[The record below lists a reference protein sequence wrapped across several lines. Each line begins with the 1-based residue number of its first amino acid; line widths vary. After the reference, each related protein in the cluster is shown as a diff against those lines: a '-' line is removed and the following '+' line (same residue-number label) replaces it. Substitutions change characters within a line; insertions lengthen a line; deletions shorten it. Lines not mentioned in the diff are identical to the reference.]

1 MSRSW
6 YEHPLAQI
14 VIARV
19 REFTREPEAVF
30 WVCGFP
36 IMMVIA
42 LGLAFRNQRIEEIQ
56 VDIVGEPALVEQTE
70 TILKA
75 DKRMNVTAHKTATDG
90 EQRLRTAKT
99 SLLVRVIASEGT
111 EPNYKYQY
119 ELDPTRAE
127 SVLAKSA
134 VDDVLQRG
142 AGRKDTVTIKE
153 VEKLESGGRY
163 IDFLVPG
170 LLGMSLMGGGL
181 WGIGFVTVDMR
192 IRKLLKRF
200 LGTPMKKSQFLG
212 GLMLAR
218 LLFLLPEV
226 MILLLFSHFVFEVRV
241 AGSYFDVL
249 ILILL
254 GAFSF
259 SGIGLLVAS
268 RANTIE
274 MVTGLMNLV
283 MGADVD
289 FLGHL
294 LFARTIPRLDA
305 AVHSSFAAHS
315 AEQSAARGDAR
326 RRFDVATPGAAGHS
340 IDLGDC
346 DVCSGVEDFQMEL
359 SVIDSATLCHQTD
372 NGINNISFVVKYDEQ
387 IICIAQIRLVKLVAT
402 RTTHAPSKCSFS
414 SHR

>member
-6 YEHPLAQI
+6 SDHPLAQI
-14 VIARV
+14 VLARV

-36 IMMVIA
+36 VMMVIA
-42 LGLAFRNQRIEEIQ
+42 LGLAFRNQRVEEIQ
-56 VDIVGEPALVEQTE
+56 VDIVGEPALVEQTAA
-70 TILKA
+70 ILKA
-75 DKRMNVTAHKTATDG
+75 DKRMNVTAHKAAVDG

-99 SLLVRVIASEGT
+99 SLLVRVIASSGSELS
-111 EPNYKYQY
+111 YAYQY

-142 AGRKDTVTIKE
+142 AGRKDIVTTEQK
-153 VEKLESGGRY
+153 EKLEPGGRY

-226 MILLLFSHFVFEVRV
+226 LILLLFAHFVFEVRV
-241 AGSYFDVL
+241 VGSYFEVL
-249 ILILL
+249 LLILL

-283 MGADVD
+283 MVPMWIFSGIFFSPERYPDWMQPFIQALPLTAQNNLLRAVMQEGDSMWQHPVPLAILLTWGIVT
-289 FLGHL
+289 FALGL
-294 LFARTIPRLDA
+294 KIFKW
-305 AVHSSFAAHS
+305 
-315 AEQSAARGDAR
+315 
-326 RRFDVATPGAAGHS
+326 
-340 IDLGDC
+340 
-346 DVCSGVEDFQMEL
+346 
-359 SVIDSATLCHQTD
+359 
-372 NGINNISFVVKYDEQ
+372 N
-387 IICIAQIRLVKLVAT
+387 
-402 RTTHAPSKCSFS
+402 
-414 SHR
+414 

>member
-1 MSRSW
+1 MSSRPWSE
-6 YEHPLAQI
+6 YPLPQI
-14 VIARV
+14 VLARV

-30 WVCGFP
+30 WVCAFP
-36 IMMVIA
+36 VMMVIA
-42 LGLAFRNQRIEEIQ
+42 LGLAFRNQRVEEIQ
-56 VDIVGEPALVEQTE
+56 VDLVGEPALVKQTAA
-70 TILKA
+70 ILRK
-75 DKRMNVTAHKTATDG
+75 DPRMNVITHSVATEG

-99 SLLVRVIASEGT
+99 SLLVRVLATSAGSE
-111 EPNYKYQY
+111 PAYQY
-119 ELDPTRAE
+119 QFELDPTRAE

-142 AGRKDTVTIKE
+142 AGRNDVVATELIE
-153 VEKLESGGRY
+153 RLEPGGRY

-241 AGSYFDVL
+241 AGSYFDL
-249 ILILL
+249 FLLILL
-254 GAFSF
+254 GAFTF

-268 RANTIE
+268 RAKTIE

-283 MGADVD
+283 MVPMWIFSGIFFSPERYPDWMQPFIQALPLTAQNNLLRAVMQEGDSLWQHPAPVAILMSWGVVT
-289 FLGHL
+289 FLVGL
-294 LFARTIPRLDA
+294 KIFKW
-305 AVHSSFAAHS
+305 
-315 AEQSAARGDAR
+315 
-326 RRFDVATPGAAGHS
+326 
-340 IDLGDC
+340 
-346 DVCSGVEDFQMEL
+346 
-359 SVIDSATLCHQTD
+359 
-372 NGINNISFVVKYDEQ
+372 N
-387 IICIAQIRLVKLVAT
+387 
-402 RTTHAPSKCSFS
+402 
-414 SHR
+414 

>member
-1 MSRSW
+1 MSSRSW
-6 YEHPLAQI
+6 FEHPLAQI

-42 LGLAFRNQRIEEIQ
+42 LGLAFRNQRVEEIQ
-56 VDIVGEPALVEQTE
+56 VDLVGEPLLVEQTAK
-70 TILKA
+70 ILKE
-75 DKRMNVTAHKTATDG
+75 DKRMNVTPHKDAADG

-99 SLLVRVIASEGT
+99 SLLVRVLASEQT
-111 EPNYKYQY
+111 EPKFTYQY

-142 AGRKDTVTIKE
+142 AGRKDSVTIKE
-153 VEKLESGGRY
+153 VERAEPGGRY

-226 MILLLFSHFVFEVRV
+226 LILLLFSHFVFEVRV
-241 AGSYFDVL
+241 AGSYFEVL
-249 ILILL
+249 LLILL

-283 MGADVD
+283 MVPMWIFSGIFFSPERYPDWMQPFIQALPLTAQNNLLRAVMQEGDSMWQHLVPLAILLTWGIVT
-289 FLGHL
+289 FALGL
-294 LFARTIPRLDA
+294 KIFKW
-305 AVHSSFAAHS
+305 
-315 AEQSAARGDAR
+315 
-326 RRFDVATPGAAGHS
+326 
-340 IDLGDC
+340 
-346 DVCSGVEDFQMEL
+346 
-359 SVIDSATLCHQTD
+359 
-372 NGINNISFVVKYDEQ
+372 N
-387 IICIAQIRLVKLVAT
+387 
-402 RTTHAPSKCSFS
+402 
-414 SHR
+414 

>member
-1 MSRSW
+1 MSRTW
-6 YEHPLAQI
+6 TEHPLAQI

-36 IMMVIA
+36 VMMVIA
-42 LGLAFRNQRIEEIQ
+42 LGLAFRNQRVEEIQ
-56 VDIVGEPALVEQTE
+56 VDLVGEPALVEQTE
-70 TILKA
+70 KILRA
-75 DKRMNVTAHKTATDG
+75 DKRMNVTAHKDVATG

-99 SLLVRVIASEGT
+99 SLLVRVIENTGSE
-111 EPNYKYQY
+111 PKFKYQY

-142 AGRKDTVTIKE
+142 AGRQDTVTISE
-153 VEKLESGGRY
+153 VEKLEPGGRY

-226 MILLLFSHFVFEVRV
+226 LILLLFAHFVFEVRV

-249 ILILL
+249 LLILL

-283 MGADVD
+283 MVPMWIFSGIFFSPERYPDWMQPFIQALPLTAQNNLLRAVMQEGDSLWQHPVPLAILLTWGIVT
-289 FLGHL
+289 FALGL
-294 LFARTIPRLDA
+294 RIFKW
-305 AVHSSFAAHS
+305 
-315 AEQSAARGDAR
+315 
-326 RRFDVATPGAAGHS
+326 
-340 IDLGDC
+340 
-346 DVCSGVEDFQMEL
+346 
-359 SVIDSATLCHQTD
+359 
-372 NGINNISFVVKYDEQ
+372 N
-387 IICIAQIRLVKLVAT
+387 
-402 RTTHAPSKCSFS
+402 
-414 SHR
+414 